1 MKHRETKRLK
11 KKRKENMSATWESFE
26 QPNIQV
32 FGVPKADERQEIFF

>member
-11 KKRKENMSATWESFE
+11 KKRVENISDTWESFE